1 MINIATTLI
10 SVISFLVKLFLLG
23 KIKDYIFVLIN
34 KVETVVGQNRQTI
47 ENDNEMTNQIFNIIF
62 IFGILYGKIINY
74 INALTFI

>member
-47 ENDNEMTNQIFNIIF
+47 ENDNEMTNQIFNIITR
-62 IFGILYGKIINY
+62 I
-74 INALTFI
+74 

>member
-10 SVISFLVKLFLLG
+10 TVISFLVKLFLLG